1 MLQGAKRKKVFEES
15 RGTFYKKFLLGEGRS
30 PDKKNQ
36 KPEDQKQKSR
46 GTKPEDQNQKTR
58 GPKAEEQK
66 MKQYLEAGKITRTHG
81 IRGELVMEVW
91 ADSPSVI
98 SSLGELYYDPDG
110 TRPIGLISSREHK
123 GRLLLTL
130 RSVSTVEQADR
141 LRGRILYLNRDDI
154 ALPEGRYFL
163 EDLIGLRAID
173 GETGQSY
180 GTIAEV
186 IPAPAN
192 DVYRITD
199 GGREYLFPAVEHMI
213 KRTDIESGVIELL
226 PIPGIFDGGGEEA

>member
-1 MLQGAKRKKVFEES
+1 MQGAKRKKFLRSQEELFTKS
-15 RGTFYKKFLLGEGRS
+15 SFWERGEAPIRKTRNQRTKSKKAEER
-30 PDKKNQ
+30 NQ
-36 KPEDQKQKSR
+36 RTKTRKPEDQKQRNK
-46 GTKPEDQNQKTR
+46 
-58 GPKAEEQK
+58 K